1 MSYDRSVPWRGLT
14 NRKAPDQLVTSDFIK
29 VAQLNASNT
38 LPPIDFTSQDYEGI
52 KKSLTDYL
60 KAFYPLDYNNF
71 VESDLGMMLV
81 NTMAY
86 MGTTLSLKADM
97 LANENFLETARV
109 PANVRKLLQ
118 LIGVDMRGPL
128 AAKANAKLTLDSS
141 PQGDFKITKEER
153 NVTVI
158 SDRDGQPV
166 SWVLYYY
173 DHSTGEILLDGKSD
187 LIIPHGDF
195 DNGTSI
201 SNLILLEGFL
211 KEEEGSFVDIDAVKY
226 IYLKEAP
233 VVEGSIQVSSSEGM
247 WEEIDSLYLASGS
260 DHKVFEKVYDDN
272 YGVKLIFGDGI
283 RGKPPISGDSYTVLY
298 RTGGGFRG
306 NIKNNFLNKNVKGI
320 DLVTGSPLI
329 KGNYVNTTISTGG
342 QNAESVDHAKKY
354 APYLFRS
361 QYRAVTGDDYTA
373 ISNAF
378 QSSVGYGKCIA
389 VNRQS
394 GASSNIIDI
403 YCIAVANEIH
413 LERASL
419 QYKQELI
426 EYMNEF
432 KMIAV
437 EIVAIDALIRTLDLV
452 ITIML
457 KREDKPNEER
467 IKVGVASKIKR
478 LFHAD
483 NVDFGETLFLG
494 DIVVKAMEEE
504 GVTYTTVDNI
514 KEDIF
519 LMYNEIIQ
527 LNNIEINV
535 EYV

>member
-1 MSYDRSVPWRGLT
+1 
-14 NRKAPDQLVTSDFIK
+14 
-29 VAQLNASNT
+29 
-38 LPPIDFTSQDYEGI
+38 
-52 KKSLTDYL
+52 
-60 KAFYPLDYNNF
+60 
-71 VESDLGMMLV
+71 
-81 NTMAY
+81 
-86 MGTTLSLKADM
+86 
-97 LANENFLETARV
+97 
-109 PANVRKLLQ
+109 
-118 LIGVDMRGPL
+118 
-128 AAKANAKLTLDSS
+128 
-141 PQGDFKITKEER
+141 
-153 NVTVI
+153 
-158 SDRDGQPV
+158 
-166 SWVLYYY
+166 
-173 DHSTGEILLDGKSD
+173 
-187 LIIPHGDF
+187 
-195 DNGTSI
+195 
-201 SNLILLEGFL
+201 
-211 KEEEGSFVDIDAVKY
+211 
-226 IYLKEAP
+226 
-233 VVEGSIQVSSSEGM
+233 
-247 WEEIDSLYLASGS
+247 
-260 DHKVFEKVYDDN
+260 
-272 YGVKLIFGDGI
+272 
-283 RGKPPISGDSYTVLY
+283 
-298 RTGGGFRG
+298 
-306 NIKNNFLNKNVKGI
+306 VKGI